1 MKKKLFVG
9 SVLLMCGSLLLL
21 NGCVAPDPQPTP
33 ELQLDSDPLSG
44 GISSADIRTV
54 ATQMTPAILAT
65 PEIGGA
71 GDLARIK
78 ISGFRNNTR
87 FFIDNK
93 LFMKRLT
100 MELNRYGRGRV
111 RFINDDTK
119 VAVDRVKV
127 LKDRQSAKVM
137 ESLKKIAGDIAL
149 SPIAKQ
155 KNPVK
160 VAVIPVLNTNLVNM
174 NADSFTA
181 MLRSEIFNATGGKL
195 QFLMPG
201 VVEGADYYLTGQFI
215 PETMKTEGI
224 INLANYIEV
233 VDARV
238 KAGKS
243 MYIANEVQ
251 SAVKPA
257 QINTVQTGSNSSI
270 TTVTP
275 SSRNLVLYENHLKKM
290 LNDPALRA
298 NPDVNKRLNVML
310 VDAKSKV
317 SVFEKMILLDQKITN
332 NDGAARFILSGDIRG
347 MHQRKNGVSVDYLL
361 ITVQLTDVES
371 GEILLEDGYEVKRF
385 TDSSVVYK

>member
-1 MKKKLFVG
+1 M
-9 SVLLMCGSLLLL
+9 
-21 NGCVAPDPQPTP
+21 
-33 ELQLDSDPLSG
+33 
-44 GISSADIRTV
+44 
-54 ATQMTPAILAT
+54 
-65 PEIGGA
+65 
-71 GDLARIK
+71 
-78 ISGFRNNTR
+78 
-87 FFIDNK
+87 
-93 LFMKRLT
+93 
-100 MELNRYGRGRV
+100 
-111 RFINDDTK
+111 
-119 VAVDRVKV
+119 
-127 LKDRQSAKVM
+127 
-137 ESLKKIAGDIAL
+137 
-149 SPIAKQ
+149 
-155 KNPVK
+155 
-160 VAVIPVLNTNLVNM
+160 
-174 NADSFTA
+174 
-181 MLRSEIFNATGGKL
+181 
-195 QFLMPG
+195 
-201 VVEGADYYLTGQFI
+201 TGQFI

-371 GEILLEDGYEVKRF
+371 GEVLLEDGYEVKRF